1 MKQESRYYVGDRVDG
16 LYGRAGENAFITET
30 GSRRAWW
37 IVIALLLV
45 VALVAGIAVTAK
57 VKAAAAAQRLY
68 DTPLEAASAEI
79 TKTLNALD
87 AKRAE
92 VLELSGDEAET
103 ARALPEYE
111 GGTLAAEKGWT
122 GDELKDHFTVFY
134 VDYMAQYDASRSIL
148 RDGETSLYY
157 ILMQDADGLWEVVD
171 VRVAPAR
178 EGAGDSD

>member
-1 MKQESRYYVGDRVDG
+1 MKQERRYYVGDRVDG

-30 GSRRAWW
+30 VSRRVWW
-37 IVIALLLV
+37 IVIAVLLV
-45 VALVAGIAVTAK
+45 VALAAGILVTAK
-57 VKAAAAAQRLY
+57 VKAMAAAQRLY
-68 DTPLEAASAEI
+68 DTSVEAASAEV

-92 VLELSGDEAET
+92 VLTLALDSDET

-111 GGTLAAEKGWT
+111 GGALAAERGWT
-122 GDELKDHFTVFY
+122 GDELKDHFAVYY

-171 VRVAPAR
+171 VRVAPAQ
-178 EGAGDSD
+178 ESIGDSD